1 MTVWIIKRLR
11 VQALAGWLLVCI
23 LATMLYAERRVNA
36 GLVVEAFSILTVA
49 ESNAAMLTVSN
60 TTLAECNEYFD
71 QYISHMRAEGEWLEV
86 IAEATDVTK

>member
-11 VQALAGWLLVCI
+11 AQALTGWLLVCI

-49 ESNAAMLTVSN
+49 ESNAAMLTENSEA
-60 TTLAECNEYFD
+60 LAECNIYFD
-71 QYISHMRAEGEWLEV
+71 QYISHLKAEEIWTSLR
-86 IAEATDVTK
+86 